1 VQTCA
6 LPISQVHTQM
16 QVAGEPGEH
25 LLAHRDAVLQLPPVQ
40 QGGTLGEA
48 SLRGRDGHRAAHHLG
63 AEARGDA
70 VDGMAFGHGGRPPE
84 RWERAAPSYG
94 GAGAGSGS
102 RSLCSPFPC
111 DRLRVIEHTFRSI
124 GRTHPMD
131 PFYRRI
137 DEDRF
142 ESTPATAGPWSPDA
156 QHAGPPSALLA
167 RAMELHEPREGTRLA
182 DVRTDILG
190 PIPIQPLTVSVRT
203 LRGGRS
209 MELLEAQAATDDGR
223 PALIARA
230 WRIRRA
236 PEDFPPLA
244 ETLDVAVD
252 GPPEATTRIESLIP
266 GASGAGYSQAVE
278 WRFVEG
284 GVGKGGESRV
294 WGRQLTPLVD
304 DEEPTPWQRVVVL
317 ADSGGGVTFSLDPAR
332 H

>member
-1 VQTCA
+1 
-6 LPISQVHTQM
+6 
-16 QVAGEPGEH
+16 
-25 LLAHRDAVLQLPPVQ
+25 
-40 QGGTLGEA
+40 
-48 SLRGRDGHRAAHHLG
+48 
-63 AEARGDA
+63 
-70 VDGMAFGHGGRPPE
+70 
-84 RWERAAPSYG
+84 
-94 GAGAGSGS
+94 
-102 RSLCSPFPC
+102 
-111 DRLRVIEHTFRSI
+111 
-124 GRTHPMD
+124 MD

-209 MELLEAQAATDDGR
+209 MELLEAQAATDDGP

-252 GPPEATTRIESLIP
+252 VPPEATTRIESLIP
-266 GASGAGYSQAVE
+266 GASAAGYSQAVE

-304 DEEPTPWQRVVVL
+304 DEEPTPWQRVLVL

-332 H
+332 HRFINCDLHVALNRDLEGEWLQMDAASRASGGHGGIVHDVLSDQRGRIGVALQAMVAQDV